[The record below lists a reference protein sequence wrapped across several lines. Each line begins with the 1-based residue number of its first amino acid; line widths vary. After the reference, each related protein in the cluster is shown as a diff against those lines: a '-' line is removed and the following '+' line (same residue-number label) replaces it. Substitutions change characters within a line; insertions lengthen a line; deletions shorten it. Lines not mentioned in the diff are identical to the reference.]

1 MKFKI
6 GDKVLCMNSDFE
18 KKVPNAK
25 FPNGEKIY
33 TVRYYCD
40 EWDMVYLN
48 HIHNPKLYTKQGMSE
63 IGFASWRFALIED
76 QIDFKKFDN
85 PGKWRKIR
93 F

>member
-18 KKVPNAK
+18 KKVPKSK
-25 FPNGEKIY
+25 FPNGDKVY

-40 EWDMVYLN
+40 EWDMVHLN
-48 HIHNPKLYTKQGMSE
+48 HIHNPKLHTKKGMRE

-76 QIDFKKFDN
+76 EIDFKKFDN

>member
-33 TVRYYCD
+33 TVRYYC
-40 EWDMVYLN
+40 EVWDMVYLN
-48 HIHNPKLYTKQGMSE
+48 HI
-63 IGFASWRFALIED
+63 
-76 QIDFKKFDN
+76 QILCKEL
-85 PGKWRKIR
+85 
-93 F
+93 